1 MSRGTRIRELA
12 WRKSSYST
20 ENAEECVEVALHARA
35 TVPVRDSKRPH
46 GPHLT
51 LPAPAW
57 TTFIDAVKG
66 RTLRG

>member
-1 MSRGTRIRELA
+1 MPESA
-12 WRKSSYST
+12 WRKSSYS
-20 ENAEECVEVALHARA
+20 NNDGSECVEVAHRA
-35 TVPVRDSKRPH
+35 DSAVPVRDSKRPH

>member
-1 MSRGTRIRELA
+1 MA
-12 WRKSSYST
+12 
-20 ENAEECVEVALHARA
+20 HRA
-35 TVPVRDSKRPH
+35 DSAVPVRDSKRPH